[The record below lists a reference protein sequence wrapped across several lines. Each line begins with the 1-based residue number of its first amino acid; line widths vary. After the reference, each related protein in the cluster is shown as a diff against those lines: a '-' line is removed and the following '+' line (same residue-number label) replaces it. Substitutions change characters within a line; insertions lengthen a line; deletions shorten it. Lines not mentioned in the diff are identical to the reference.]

1 MPVLAKFCGIVIRIM
16 VGTTIGTRVHAFHE
30 GSELVIAL
38 HPLRVIHSEVPA
50 WVEAQVL
57 HWIQEHRAEVF
68 SPCCVSHPVLEGFH
82 HEVPPAAAPP
92 AG

>member
-1 MPVLAKFCGIVIRIM
+1 MPVLAKFCGIVIRMM

-38 HPLRVIHSEVPA
+38 HPLRVLHSEVPS

-57 HWIQEHRAEVF
+57 HWIQEHRGELF
-68 SPCCVSHPVLEGFH
+68 SPWCVAHPVLQDGWH
-82 HEVPPAAAPP
+82 ATSSAASPP